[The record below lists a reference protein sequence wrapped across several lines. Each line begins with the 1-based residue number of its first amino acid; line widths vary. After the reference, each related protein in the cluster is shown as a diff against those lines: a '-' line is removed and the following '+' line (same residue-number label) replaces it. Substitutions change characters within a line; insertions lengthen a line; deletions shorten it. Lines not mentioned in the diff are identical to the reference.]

1 VQLELVVVPGASVQD
16 VALNALAPSVVPDV
30 ARLTVPVG
38 WAGLVPAGE
47 VMSVTVTVQ
56 LDWLWALSV
65 DGAQRTAVEVLSGGG
80 PKVTAAVALLV
91 NQLGAPETAFVGY
104 VALIVGDPATDCV

>member
-1 VQLELVVVPGASVQD
+1 MQLEFVGVPPTSVQD

-47 VMSVTVTVQ
+47 LVSVTVTVQ
-56 LDWLWALSV
+56 LDGLCALSV
-65 DGAQRTAVEVLSGGG
+65 NGTQRTAVEVLSGGG

-104 VALIVGDPATDCV
+104 VALIVGDPAADCV